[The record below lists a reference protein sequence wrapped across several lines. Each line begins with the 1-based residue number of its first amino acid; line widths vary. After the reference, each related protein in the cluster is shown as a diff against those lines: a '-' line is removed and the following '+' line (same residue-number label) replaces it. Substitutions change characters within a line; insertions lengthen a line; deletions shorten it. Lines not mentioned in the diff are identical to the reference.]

1 MQKAFWKI
9 TFAVYFFGLT
19 NTLNAIPTRAPLS
32 GSTQFVHQ
40 SYNWIQKR
48 TIMKLSEVESQETAI
63 ILKDKRLIEYAYDQK
78 TGRLFMYDTRH
89 KIIRVNSHSAI
100 EEFNKVYIPM
110 RNALS
115 IIEIK
120 ARFISK
126 TGRIVELDKNQIK
139 DLDNP
144 YNAGLFKI
152 FAISGAEVGG
162 EIEYIYTLK
171 QQPRFFGR
179 EVFQT
184 SVTAKDVS
192 FEIVTPKNLVF
203 EAKSYNN
210 FPPMEMDIDRY
221 ADKNVLGV
229 YVNKVESLT
238 PELYSYYHANLMR
251 VDYKWSY
258 DKDETEKAHLM
269 TWDYLGEL
277 FHSDIYSFNKKMTA
291 IDRQK
296 MEKLLKKIIPA
307 SATTM
312 EDKIKAIEKYIKQ
325 NIRLAENSHNKEEN
339 PLEVLKN
346 KYGSEIGIVRLFAA
360 LFTLADVEH
369 EVVLTTDRTYAKF
382 DRDFETFNYLDK
394 YLFHFP
400 NTQHFLAPHSP
411 EYKYGTVPYHYTHN
425 QGLFISPSYEG
436 FDIFSSKIQEIPASE
451 YQSNYDVTELS
462 VKFTPNF
469 SNTKIHLKRS
479 FSGYYAVN
487 LLYHYENSSE
497 EQKKEVIENVLRRF
511 GNDIKV
517 TNVEVK
523 HQQDDPYTDYFK
535 IEADLTTSSPIEY
548 AGNNFL
554 FRIGD
559 LMDKHEKISKEQER
573 HLHIERDYQQG
584 VHKIIY
590 LEIPEGYWIKNI
602 TSLNQ
607 DAFIEENGERTAA
620 FTSRYDVVGNNLIR
634 IEIEEFYKKID
645 YSKDKIQ
652 DFHKITNAAASF
664 NKIALI
670 FEKER

>member
-9 TFAVYFFGLT
+9 TFAIYFFGLAT
-19 NTLNAIPTRAPLS
+19 NLNAIPVRKPLS

-63 ILKDKRLIEYAYDQK
+63 ILKDKRLIEYAYDLK

-179 EVFQT
+179 EIFQT

-210 FPPMEMDIDRY
+210 FPQMEMDIDRY

-229 YVNKVESLT
+229 YVNKVESLA
-238 PELYSYYHANLMR
+238 PEQYSYYHANLMR
-251 VDYKWSY
+251 VDYKWGY
-258 DKDETEKAHLM
+258 DKEETEKAHLM
-269 TWDYLGEL
+269 TWDYLGEF
-277 FHSDIYSFNKKMTA
+277 FHSDIYSFSKKMTLA
-291 IDRQK
+291 DRQK
-296 MEKLLKKIIPA
+296 MEKFLKKIIPA
-307 SATTM
+307 SATTA
-312 EDKIKAIEKYIKQ
+312 EEKIKAIEKYIKQ

-339 PLEVLKN
+339 PLDVLRN
-346 KYGSEIGIVRLFAA
+346 RHGSEIGIVRLFAA

-382 DRDFETFNYLDK
+382 DRDFETLNYLDK

-451 YQSNYDVTELS
+451 YQSNYDVTELN
-462 VKFTPNF
+462 VKFASDF
-469 SNTKIHLKRS
+469 STTNIHLKRS

-497 EQKKEVIENVLRRF
+497 AQKKEVIENVLRRF

-517 TNVEVK
+517 ANVEVN

-607 DAFIEENGERTAA
+607 EAFIEENGERTAA

-645 YSKDKIQ
+645 YSKDRIQ
-652 DFHKITNAAASF
+652 DFHKIADAVSSF
-664 NKIALI
+664 NKIALV
-670 FEKER
+670 FEKEN